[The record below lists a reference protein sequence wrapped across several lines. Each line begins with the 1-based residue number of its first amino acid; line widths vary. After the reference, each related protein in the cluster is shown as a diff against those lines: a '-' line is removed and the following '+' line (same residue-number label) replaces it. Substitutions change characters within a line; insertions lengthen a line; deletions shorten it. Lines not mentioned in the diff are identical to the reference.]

1 MRSGL
6 VVVGLVKSCEQLG
19 LLSTEIKKILNT
31 VHNFIGLCAVFTSF
45 VQSFIHGLFAIFQS
59 VVSDLIPALHSTN
72 NKNKFKINYLATI
85 EGVSL

>member
-6 VVVGLVKSCEQLG
+6 VVVRLVKSCEQLG

-45 VQSFIHGLFAIFQS
+45 VQSFIHGLLPYFNLLLAILS
-59 VVSDLIPALHSTN
+59 PLYTAPTTTTINLKLI
-72 NKNKFKINYLATI
+72 I
-85 EGVSL
+85 